1 MSRSLRNVGLAVA
14 LAAVA
19 TPAATAQGPGSHLG
33 AAGVAAPAGG
43 NPPAAPEPPIH
54 VRDLTPPEL
63 PGDAA
68 AACDVLTAPE
78 SPGAWL
84 ATADYLLWRPR
95 LDGTDYALLDPRRD
109 LATQGRVR
117 NHTYDTRSGL
127 RVGLGYR
134 LPGHGWDIGVIYTY
148 LNTSGSDALAA
159 QPGGVLYPTLTR
171 PGLID
176 VADRAAATAGLD
188 YQVFDIDFGKRF
200 AVDPYLSL
208 RVFGG
213 VRLASIDVD
222 LNAVYDG
229 GQARLAEVRTCTGL
243 EGAGP
248 TAGAEARWDVSDRLG
263 LFGTARGGLLFAD
276 FDGRVR
282 ETNAGRAVLNADVSD
297 QFAGLAPFVSVGLG
311 GSWRWR
317 ALTLAAGYEVTHWF
331 NATTR
336 PVLVDDFADGKV
348 VRRRGDLSL
357 DGIFLR
363 LSTEY

>member
-1 MSRSLRNVGLAVA
+1 MSRLLRYVSLAVT
-14 LAAVA
+14 LGAVA
-19 TPAATAQGPGSHLG
+19 STATAQEPGSHV
-33 AAGVAAPAGG
+33 GVVVPVGDGPLAT
-43 NPPAAPEPPIH
+43 PEPPIH
-54 VRDLTPPEL
+54 VRDLTPAEL
-63 PGDAA
+63 PGGSNSAYN
-68 AACDVLTAPE
+68 VLTTPE

-84 ATADYLLWRPR
+84 VTADYLLWRPR
-95 LDGTDYALLDPRRD
+95 LDSTDYALLDPRND
-109 LATQGRVR
+109 LAPQGRVR
-117 NHTYDTRSGL
+117 NLTYDTRSGL

-134 LPGHGWDIGVIYTY
+134 LPGHGWDVGVTYTD
-148 LNTSGSDALAA
+148 LHTSGHDALAA
-159 QPGGVLYPTLTR
+159 PPGGVLYPTLTR

-176 VADRAAATAGLD
+176 TASRAAATAGLD

-222 LNAVYDG
+222 QSVLYDG
-229 GQARLAEVRTCTGL
+229 CQARLAEVRTCAGL

-248 TAGAEARWDVSDRLG
+248 TAGAEARWAVSDRLG
-263 LFGTARGGLLFAD
+263 LFGTARGGMLFAD

-282 ETNAGRAVLNADVSD
+282 ETNAGGAVLNADVSD
-297 QFAGLAPFVSVGLG
+297 RFAGLAPFVSVGLG

-317 ALTLAAGYEVTHWF
+317 TLTLVAGYEVTHWF
-331 NATTR
+331 KATTR
-336 PVLVDDFADGKV
+336 PVLVDDFAAGKV

-363 LSTEY
+363 LGAAY